1 MIMGR
6 VRRKILVGCVKV
18 ERNCCDKGIKQ
29 VKQKK
34 ISLHVYLELDV
45 KSSRKFKKKNKL
57 NDEIKH
63 RYLCSMRLA
72 AAARAYWL

>member
-29 VKQKK
+29 VKRKK
-34 ISLHVYLELDV
+34 ILSTCISRARCYFDEL
-45 KSSRKFKKKNKL
+45 
-57 NDEIKH
+57 
-63 RYLCSMRLA
+63 
-72 AAARAYWL
+72 

>member
-34 ISLHVYLELDV
+34 FSLHVYLELDV
-45 KSSRKFKKKNKL
+45 KSSRKFKKKQI
-57 NDEIKH
+57 E
-63 RYLCSMRLA
+63 
-72 AAARAYWL
+72 